1 MMKRTLL
8 ALMLSCV
15 AMADIYKHVDAEG
28 RITYSNVPMKG
39 AKRVDM
45 SGIPGSGTAIP
56 APRSGGGGT
65 RASANPSPAD
75 FPKVDN
81 ATQRSRDMN
90 RRQLLEDE
98 MASEQRLLSQARAE
112 MAKAPPDRAAKL
124 RDDVT
129 HSEKNIEMLQK
140 EINRIK

>member
-45 SGIPGSGTAIP
+45 SGIPGSGAAIP
-56 APRSGGGGT
+56 APRSGGGT
-65 RASANPSPAD
+65 RASSNPSPAD

-98 MASEQRLLSQARAE
+98 MASEQRLLNQARAE